1 MLVSK
6 DGTKVHI
13 EVKTCLDNSH
23 RLPFRQ
29 DAGNLSLFPAVGA
42 AQHLIARTICGLL
55 LILVLLMLLF
65 SH

>member
-6 DGTKVHI
+6 DGTKVHT

-29 DAGNLSLFPAVGA
+29 DAGNLIVFIPCCGRCPALNS
-42 AQHLIARTICGLL
+42 QDHLRSTSYPGI
-55 LILVLLMLLF
+55 VNVVV
-65 SH
+65 